1 MNEAGWRTTLI
12 VPEHAL
18 FGRELS
24 SFSLTYQTNT
34 SRFCCTA
41 SASSCMFTENGN
53 ACSRFSRQ
61 FHLVT
66 TKIYRSEI
74 PYCPKRPI
82 QRTDVPSS
90 HYRPVASPCG
100 IKMKHTLQA
109 CAAANGLLA
118 CVPFARGEAK
128 QHAPWELERYERQ
141 GKTLYHKTVQ
151 LLLSGRSVVPR
162 SAPLRSALLRLVRVS
177 AALLRLA
184 PLRSLSLRF
193 ASLRS
198 VSLRSAI

>member
-90 HYRPVASPCG
+90 HYTCGLHLWNQDEAHASGVCG
-100 IKMKHTLQA
+100 SKWSSGGGSLCKRVGPATRALVGGGIREA
-109 CAAANGLLA
+109 SECAFPTQR
-118 CVPFARGEAK
+118 CKSF
-128 QHAPWELERYERQ
+128 
-141 GKTLYHKTVQ
+141 
-151 LLLSGRSVVPR
+151 
-162 SAPLRSALLRLVRVS
+162 
-177 AALLRLA
+177 
-184 PLRSLSLRF
+184 
-193 ASLRS
+193 
-198 VSLRSAI
+198 

>member
-12 VPEHAL
+12 VHEDAEAVQQKRDV
-18 FGRELS
+18 FVWYVRENEDN
-24 SFSLTYQTNT
+24 SLPNNACSGT
-34 SRFCCTA
+34 
-41 SASSCMFTENGN
+41 FTENGN

-61 FHLVT
+61 FNLVS

-90 HYRPVASPCG
+90 HYTCASTCG

-118 CVPFARGEAK
+118 GVPFARGEDM
-128 QHAPWELERYERQ
+128 QHAP
-141 GKTLYHKTVQ
+141 
-151 LLLSGRSVVPR
+151 
-162 SAPLRSALLRLVRVS
+162 
-177 AALLRLA
+177 
-184 PLRSLSLRF
+184 
-193 ASLRS
+193 
-198 VSLRSAI
+198 